1 MCQTRSCT
9 KMKKSYFFLF
19 FFFFLTAAFFKLL
32 TAGREKSLMPRLS
45 AVTFVKQQ
53 ACVSVYIR
61 KDALN
66 HQHHF
71 QTPARGGFFW
81 TKHPWVKGF
90 KESTASS
97 GYTRFNYVSSKLRRK
112 KEPRQINVDCSTVH
126 LQPLKTN
133 FLESGHFV
141 RQIHRS
147 IPDRCLQGICAL
159 FLRPSQHAGVHFK
172 KNSPPALKIFPVKT
186 HNSL

>member
-1 MCQTRSCT
+1 MRTFKGLVKFYTVFCLHVIDYNKGSDARSRCLCASLTSINGLKKKKLSQMCQTRSCT
-9 KMKKSYFFLF
+9 KMKKSYFFL

-81 TKHPWVKGF
+81 TKHP
-90 KESTASS
+90 
-97 GYTRFNYVSSKLRRK
+97 
-112 KEPRQINVDCSTVH
+112 
-126 LQPLKTN
+126 
-133 FLESGHFV
+133 
-141 RQIHRS
+141 
-147 IPDRCLQGICAL
+147 
-159 FLRPSQHAGVHFK
+159 
-172 KNSPPALKIFPVKT
+172 
-186 HNSL
+186 

>member
-141 RQIHRS
+141 RQIHLTGACRAS
-147 IPDRCLQGICAL
+147 AL
-159 FLRPSQHAGVHFK
+159 YFSGLVSTQECIFK
-172 KNSPPALKIFPVKT
+172 KNL
-186 HNSL
+186 LQL